1 VAKTVFITGASS
13 GIGRALA
20 MELAG
25 RGYDLFL
32 TARRLDA
39 LEQVRSEVASSHPGR
54 TVHVRALDVTDDDAV
69 VAVLEEAASALG
81 RVDIVVANAGVS
93 NSGRVGAN
101 TARARLIIE
110 TNLMGAV
117 ATVEAAVALFRRQ
130 GGGHIVGVASVAGMR
145 GLPGSSSYS
154 ASKAGLMVYLDAVRA
169 ETAAEPIKVTTLAP
183 GYIDTPLNQDIK
195 SRPFLIDADAGAR
208 QMADL
213 IERGVGYATVP
224 RLPWSVLAPLMRVLP
239 ASLIARG
246 APQRD
251 APAS

>member
-1 VAKTVFITGASS
+1 
-13 GIGRALA
+13 
-20 MELAG
+20 
-25 RGYDLFL
+25 
-32 TARRLDA
+32 
-39 LEQVRSEVASSHPGR
+39 
-54 TVHVRALDVTDDDAV
+54 
-69 VAVLEEAASALG
+69 
-81 RVDIVVANAGVS
+81 
-93 NSGRVGAN
+93 
-101 TARARLIIE
+101 
-110 TNLMGAV
+110 
-117 ATVEAAVALFRRQ
+117 
-130 GGGHIVGVASVAGMR
+130 
-145 GLPGSSSYS
+145 
-154 ASKAGLMVYLDAVRA
+154 MVYLDAVRA

-239 ASLIARG
+239 ASVIARG